1 MMFEGVCIDTGQ
13 TTVLE
18 KGRKYYLFP
27 NGSHHYYVSIFQ
39 NPHTHKGCF
48 ESSLFQIMNE
58 EEWPQEP
65 EVKMIHLDKE
75 KIYKASLAWRKPGHQ
90 SVPLKKYFVRA
101 KNTHGYFYEDPNLE
115 TCRGCFPLHW
125 FSEFV
130 EADQEVEEQLLQEE
144 ESFIGEEIV
153 MMEEPIRF
161 QYEQLSLF

>member
-1 MMFEGVCIDTGQ
+1 MIQGICVDTSQ

-18 KGRKYYLFP
+18 KGRKYFLFP
-27 NGSHHYYVSIFQ
+27 NGPQHYYVSIFP
-39 NPHTHKGCF
+39 NPHAHKGCF
-48 ESSLFQIMNE
+48 EASLFQIVKE

-65 EVKMIHLDKE
+65 IAKPIHLDKE
-75 KIYKASLAWRKPGHQ
+75 KIYQASLVWREPGHR

-101 KNTHGYFYEDPNLE
+101 KNTHGYFYEDLNLE